1 MRKNIGTMIQAIA
14 MLLGLAGV
22 IFTVITVA
30 DIAGI
35 AGRINAVLIWIMFF
49 AVLPAILMISM
60 LVFGFGKLIDITIS
74 MRDSMGAVNEKLQ
87 AIEEHIHRI

>member
-35 AGRINAVLIWIMFF
+35 AGRINADLIWIMFF

-74 MRDSMGAVNEKLQ
+74 MRGSMGAVNEKLQ